1 MSNATFTWNG
11 KSHSLLSET
20 TAMACHSF
28 ALLAGSSCPGAVANS
43 ERDICTGC
51 YAQIGM
57 YAQNSVEAAQAAR
70 FAWTMWM
77 IANDPAAWVDIMV
90 HAIKATGEKY
100 FRWHDSGDIQGLWH
114 LQNIVEVARRLPDVR
129 FWIPTRE
136 NRVVR
141 EYLRDYG
148 NFPTNLI
155 VRVSAAMIGGKPI
168 VSFPHTSTV
177 VSDGSHTCP
186 AYRQAGMCGDCR
198 ACWSTESHSR

>member
-1 MSNATFTWNG
+1 MITSKRQAENIAGTLGNPSKMPGRAYGIPAALCLVGSMLRAIAGSVCSKCYALKGRYVFANVLAAQQRRFDSLRHPEWVDAMVYLI
-11 KSHSLLSET
+11 SHSGT
-20 TAMACHSF
+20 DC
-28 ALLAGSSCPGAVANS
+28 
-43 ERDICTGC
+43 
-51 YAQIGM
+51 
-57 YAQNSVEAAQAAR
+57 
-70 FAWTMWM
+70 
-77 IANDPAAWVDIMV
+77 
-90 HAIKATGEKY
+90 

-114 LQNIVEVARRLPDVR
+114 LQNIVAIANRLPDVR

-177 VSDGSHTCP
+177 VTDGSHTCP
-186 AYRQAGMCGDCR
+186 AYKQSGMCGDCR
-198 ACWSTESHSR
+198 ACWSHDVPNVSYPQH